1 MSAHE
6 PMSAPSMQR
15 FLAPAHA
22 VADRGGW
29 QAVGVADTPAAD
41 ASCEIYLALDRQ
53 RIVEAAF
60 ALYGPPVAI
69 ACADWLCEQL
79 AGRTIGAARGL
90 SSKDVHAAL
99 ALAPA
104 ERYAA
109 VLVIDALAK
118 ALVNLTA

>member
-1 MSAHE
+1 MSAYE
-6 PMSAPSMQR
+6 PMPAHNLQR

-22 VADRGGW
+22 VTGRRDW
-29 QAVGVADTPAAD
+29 QAMGAAGTPAAD
-41 ASCEIYLALDRQ
+41 ASCEIYLALDQQ

-69 ACADWLCEQL
+69 VCADWLCEQL
-79 AGRTIGAARGL
+79 AGRTIAAARGL
-90 SSKDVHAAL
+90 SSKDVYAAL